1 MEKHIVIFNKVSKE
15 YFAVVSYNS
24 LDQVDSKFFTTKIV
38 EFDEST
44 HEWNGGNFDDGQVI
58 VKGSNVP
65 TTTESTLDERC
76 GNSITEVYKPHH
88 ELNAIINVLSE
99 IIEKENMSSEAVD
112 KFKEITQ
119 FIANRRMIN
128 DRYKSAFQNDPNW
141 NYITKEQEQEEIGRL
156 YDGGLYEQINN
167 NL

>member
-1 MEKHIVIFNKVSKE
+1 
-15 YFAVVSYNS
+15 
-24 LDQVDSKFFTTKIV
+24 
-38 EFDEST
+38 
-44 HEWNGGNFDDGQVI
+44 
-58 VKGSNVP
+58 
-65 TTTESTLDERC
+65 
-76 GNSITEVYKPHH
+76 
-88 ELNAIINVLSE
+88 
-99 IIEKENMSSEAVD
+99 MSSEAVD

-119 FIANRRMIN
+119 FIANRRMVN